1 MYSTTKPQISAGCSP
16 ELQTDTSLVNWEGC
30 VIKLWGGVGLALVVS
45 LQLAWQPGW
54 DGTAGGSDFDGA
66 GVTVHRQNQ
75 ER

>member
-1 MYSTTKPQISAGCSP
+1 M
-16 ELQTDTSLVNWEGC
+16 
-30 VIKLWGGVGLALVVS
+30 GGVGLALVVS

-54 DGTAGGSDFDGA
+54 DGTAGGSDFDGV